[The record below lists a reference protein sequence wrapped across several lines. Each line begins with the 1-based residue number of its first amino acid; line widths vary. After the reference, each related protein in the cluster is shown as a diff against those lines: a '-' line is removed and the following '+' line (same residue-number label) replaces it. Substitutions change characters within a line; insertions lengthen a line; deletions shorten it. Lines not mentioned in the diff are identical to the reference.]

1 MAWLVENP
9 WPIMLAG
16 GAVELALLFM
26 LFTTGRVKVM
36 LYMVLAGA
44 VIGGLLLVEKYV
56 VTDREQIET
65 MLQEIADAL
74 EQGDAKTVVAH
85 ISETAKDTRSSAYR
99 AVQLRPREVRINND
113 LKIDVRDDVDPP
125 QAEASATVTVTGTGP
140 YAGTAPVQVKAWLR
154 KVDGKWLIYDHTEKI
169 GLK

>member
-1 MAWLVENP
+1 MTWLIENP

-36 LYMVLAGA
+36 LYMVFAGA

-74 EQGDAKTVVAH
+74 EQGDSKTVVAH
-85 ISETAKDTRSSAYR
+85 ISPAAKDTISSAYR
-99 AVQLRPREVRINND
+99 AGQLRPREVRINSD

-154 KVDGKWLIYDHTEKI
+154 KVDGEWLIYDHTEKI
-169 GLK
+169 GMR